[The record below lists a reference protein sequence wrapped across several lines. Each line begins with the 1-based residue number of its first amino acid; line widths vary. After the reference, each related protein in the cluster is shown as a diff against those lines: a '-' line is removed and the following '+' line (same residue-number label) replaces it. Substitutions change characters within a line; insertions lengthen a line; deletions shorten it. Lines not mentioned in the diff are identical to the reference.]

1 MDLLEFSEDCLC
13 VSNKN
18 FNIDSVFTLVRCM
31 FERTVDI
38 FYISL
43 EHKNYLNLYLYSYN
57 EERKYFES
65 LKQIEKY
72 KNDPRL
78 KNSIHKVK
86 NEIKKLEENQAKIFD
101 FYGKINEIRKRLPD
115 FDAVYIPYRILSKS
129 AHSNL
134 LNIVEKRKINFIDV
148 EENRRAILSFIA
160 MLLYHAFKVVKKI
173 AEDNIAHDLVKNIL
187 KISNPEMKEY
197 FEKAK

>member
-187 KISNPEMKEY
+187 
-197 FEKAK
+197 